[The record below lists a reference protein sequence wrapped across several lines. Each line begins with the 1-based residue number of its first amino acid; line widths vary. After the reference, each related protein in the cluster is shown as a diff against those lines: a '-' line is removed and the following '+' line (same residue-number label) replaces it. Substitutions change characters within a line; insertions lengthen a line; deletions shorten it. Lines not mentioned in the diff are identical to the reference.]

1 MQQDLRDLFEKER
14 ERQKQNIKPKEGHQS
29 RFLERLDEVLPQKKK
44 QTFFSYKIAA
54 AVLILISAAYF
65 GLQYFNERT
74 DTPTTIVERNNTI
87 DKPVEFT
94 LGDLSPD
101 FKKIE
106 NYYVANIN
114 LELSKLEVSGDNE
127 GLVQSYM
134 QQLADL
140 NVEYK
145 NLNKELNEMGPN
157 DQTISALIQNLQL
170 RLQLLQKLKKKLNEL
185 NTSKNEQVETAII

>member
-101 FKKIE
+101 LKKIE